1 MKIRAPGKINLGLRI
16 VGKRDD
22 GYHLIDTIMV
32 PVSLY
37 DEIEITKGRKVSGAK
52 PRSRRLIV
60 TCDHPDVPG
69 GEKNIVYQAADLIM
83 RSGKIEQLVRIHIRK
98 QIPLGAGL
106 GGGSSDAAATMLG
119 LNRLFHVG
127 YSAKKL
133 KALAIS
139 LGADVPFFIDRR
151 PARAR
156 GIGERLSPIPSLPR
170 VWVLIVYPGFSVST
184 AWAYG
189 KLPVK
194 LTKPIANT
202 SITRLI
208 EKPIDVGKLL
218 VNDLEVVTLARY
230 PRIGHL
236 KAKLIAGGAE
246 GALMSGSGSAVF
258 GVFNSRKRAMRAAGQ
273 FIKGEGVQAFLV
285 RILN

>member
-1 MKIRAPGKINLGLRI
+1 VKIRAPGKINLGLRI

-37 DEIEITKGRKVSGAK
+37 DEIEITKGRKVSGGK

-60 TCDHPDVPG
+60 TCNHPDLPG

-83 RSGKIEQLVRIHIRK
+83 RSGKIEQPVRIHIRK
-98 QIPLGAGL
+98 QIPVGAGL
-106 GGGSSDAAATMLG
+106 GGGSSDAAATMVG

-133 KALAIS
+133 KALAVS

-151 PARAR
+151 PARVR

-170 VWVLIVYPGFSVST
+170 VWVLIVYPGFSIST

-208 EKPIDVGKLL
+208 KKPIDVGKLL
-218 VNDLEVVTLARY
+218 VNDLEVVTLAHY

-236 KAKLIAGGAE
+236 KAKLITGGAE

-258 GVFNSRKRAMRAAGQ
+258 GVFNSRKRAIRAAGQ
-273 FIKGEGVQAFLV
+273 FIKEEGVQAFLV